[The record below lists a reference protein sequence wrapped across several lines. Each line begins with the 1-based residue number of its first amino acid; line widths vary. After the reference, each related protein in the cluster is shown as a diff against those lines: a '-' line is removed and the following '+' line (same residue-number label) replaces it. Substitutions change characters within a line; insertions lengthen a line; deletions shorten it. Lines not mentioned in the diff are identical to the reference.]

1 MYDYVRYCCKCFVL
15 LTCNVENG
23 RGKYY
28 ILCISLKR
36 ERTYTDIYSRWKI
49 IHSKW
54 IMVIRLICKTKNEK
68 DITKCILF
76 SFKIHTNTF
85 IVRLPFKYLK
95 TLNFSFS
102 SMVLRVEYSTVCFL
116 LYKKVKKKCLSPWLF
131 LKPKDYI

>member
-15 LTCNVENG
+15 LTGNVENG

-54 IMVIRLICKTKNEK
+54 IMVIRLIWKTKNEK

-76 SFKIHTNTF
+76 SFKIHTN
-85 IVRLPFKYLK
+85 IW
-95 TLNFSFS
+95 
-102 SMVLRVEYSTVCFL
+102 
-116 LYKKVKKKCLSPWLF
+116 KVAFQIS
-131 LKPKDYI
+131 